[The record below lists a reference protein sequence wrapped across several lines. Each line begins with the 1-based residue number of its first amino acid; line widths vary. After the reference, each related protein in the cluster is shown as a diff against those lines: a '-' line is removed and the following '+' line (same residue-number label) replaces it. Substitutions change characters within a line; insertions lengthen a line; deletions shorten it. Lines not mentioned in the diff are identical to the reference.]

1 MPVFRGRF
9 QALRHA
15 FQKRYAWQTM
25 NTSVSHT
32 FVLAGV
38 MGWPIAHS
46 RSPVIHGHWIEQ
58 LGLRGSYVPL
68 AVNPVNLPEAL
79 KGLSA
84 LGFAGCNL
92 TLPHKVDALTCIQEL
107 DHVARQI
114 GAVNT
119 VVVQAD
125 GSLRGTNT
133 DAFGYI
139 QSLREAQPGWQAGD
153 GPAVVL
159 GAGGAARAIVWALA
173 DAGVKEIRL
182 FNRSPDKAREL
193 AAQFGSPVKA
203 LAWEQRHDALADA
216 GLLVNTTTQG
226 MQGQAA
232 LDIDLSALPQT
243 ALVSDIVYT
252 PLETDLLLRAK
263 LRGNH
268 VVNGLGMLL
277 HQARPGFEAWF
288 GVMPDVTP
296 ALWQKVLATL

>member
-1 MPVFRGRF
+1 MS
-9 QALRHA
+9 Q
-15 FQKRYAWQTM
+15 
-25 NTSVSHT
+25 SVSHT

-58 LGLRGSYVPL
+58 LGLRGAYVPL
-68 AVNPVNLPEAL
+68 AVNPVNLPDAL

-92 TLPHKVDALTCIQEL
+92 TLPHKVDALNSVHAL
-107 DHVARQI
+107 DPVAKQI

-119 VVVQAD
+119 VIVQAD

-139 QSLREAQPGWQAGD
+139 QSLREAQPHWRADSGA
-153 GPAVVL
+153 AVVL

-182 FNRSPDKAREL
+182 FNRSPDKARDI

-203 LAWEQRHDALADA
+203 MAWEQRHDALADA
-216 GLLVNTTTQG
+216 GLMVNTTTQG
-226 MQGQAA
+226 MQGQPP
-232 LDIDLSALPQT
+232 LDIDLSALPQA

-263 LRGNH
+263 LRGNP

-288 GVMPDVTP
+288 GVMPEVTP

>member
-1 MPVFRGRF
+1 
-9 QALRHA
+9 
-15 FQKRYAWQTM
+15 M
-25 NTSVSHT
+25 NPSVSHT

-58 LGLRGSYVPL
+58 LGIRGAYVPL

-79 KGLSA
+79 QGLSA

-92 TLPHKVDALTCIQEL
+92 TLPHKVDALTCIAEL

-139 QSLREAQPGWQAGD
+139 QSLREEQPDWQAD
-153 GPAVVL
+153 SGPAVVL

-182 FNRSPDKAREL
+182 FNRSPDKAHEMAL
-193 AAQFGSPVKA
+193 QFGSPVKA
-203 LAWEQRHDALADA
+203 LAWEQRHEALADA

-263 LRGNH
+263 LRGNS

-288 GVMPDVTP
+288 GVMPEVTP

>member
-1 MPVFRGRF
+1 
-9 QALRHA
+9 
-15 FQKRYAWQTM
+15 M
-25 NTSVSHT
+25 NPSVSHT

-58 LGLRGSYVPL
+58 LGMRGAYVPL

-79 KGLSA
+79 QGLSA

-92 TLPHKVDALTCIQEL
+92 TLPHKVDALTCIAEL

-139 QSLREAQPGWQAGD
+139 QSLREAQPGWQAD
-153 GPAVVL
+153 IGPAVVL

-182 FNRSPDKAREL
+182 FNRSPDKAHEMAR
-193 AAQFGSPVKA
+193 QFGSPVKA

-263 LRGNH
+263 LRGNS

-288 GVMPDVTP
+288 GVMPEVTP

>member
-1 MPVFRGRF
+1 
-9 QALRHA
+9 
-15 FQKRYAWQTM
+15 
-25 NTSVSHT
+25 
-32 FVLAGV
+32 

-58 LGLRGSYVPL
+58 LGLRGAYIPL

-92 TLPHKVDALTCIQEL
+92 TLPHKVDALTCVQEL
-107 DHVARQI
+107 DQVARQI

-139 QSLREAQPGWQAGD
+139 QSLREAQPNWQAAS

-182 FNRSPDKAREL
+182 FNRSPGQALDMAR
-193 AAQFGSPVKA
+193 QFGAPVKA

-232 LDIDLSALPQT
+232 LDIDLTALPQT

-263 LRGNH
+263 LRGNP

-288 GVMPDVTP
+288 GVMPEVTP

>member
-1 MPVFRGRF
+1 
-9 QALRHA
+9 
-15 FQKRYAWQTM
+15 M
-25 NTSVSHT
+25 NPFVSHT

-58 LGLRGSYVPL
+58 LGIRGAYVPL

-79 KGLSA
+79 QGLSA

-92 TLPHKVDALTCIQEL
+92 TLPHKVDALTCIAEL

-139 QSLREAQPGWQAGD
+139 QSLREAQPNWQAAS

-159 GAGGAARAIVWALA
+159 GAGGADRAIVWALA

-182 FNRSPDKAREL
+182 FNRSPDKALDMAR
-193 AAQFGSPVKA
+193 QFGAPVKA

-232 LDIDLSALPQT
+232 LDIDLTALPQT

-263 LRGNH
+263 LRGNP

-288 GVMPDVTP
+288 GVMPEVTP

>member
-1 MPVFRGRF
+1 MS
-9 QALRHA
+9 Q
-15 FQKRYAWQTM
+15 
-25 NTSVSHT
+25 SVSHT

-58 LGLRGSYVPL
+58 LGLRGAYVPL
-68 AVNPVNLPEAL
+68 AVNPVNLPDAL

-92 TLPHKVDALTCIQEL
+92 TLPHKVDALNSVHAL
-107 DHVARQI
+107 DPVAQQI

-119 VVVQAD
+119 VIVQAD

-139 QSLREAQPGWQAGD
+139 QSLREAQPHWRAD
-153 GPAVVL
+153 SGPAVVL

-182 FNRSPDKAREL
+182 FNRSPDKARDM

-226 MQGQAA
+226 MQGQPP
-232 LDIDLSALPQT
+232 LDIDLSALPQA

-252 PLETDLLLRAK
+252 PLQTDLLLRAK
-263 LRGNH
+263 LRGNP

-288 GVMPDVTP
+288 GVMPEVTP

>member
-1 MPVFRGRF
+1 
-9 QALRHA
+9 
-15 FQKRYAWQTM
+15 
-25 NTSVSHT
+25 
-32 FVLAGV
+32 

-68 AVNPVNLPEAL
+68 AVNPVNLPDAL

-92 TLPHKVDALTCIQEL
+92 TLPHKVDALNSVHAL
-107 DHVARQI
+107 DAVARQI

-119 VVVQAD
+119 VIVQAD

-139 QSLREAQPGWQAGD
+139 QSLCEAQPLWRAD
-153 GPAVVL
+153 NGPAVVL

-182 FNRSPDKAREL
+182 FNRSPDKACEM

-203 LAWEQRHDALADA
+203 LSWEQRHDALADA

-226 MQGQAA
+226 MQGQPP
-232 LDIDLSALPQT
+232 LDIDLSALPLT

-263 LRGNH
+263 LRGNP

-288 GVMPDVTP
+288 GVMPEVTP

>member
-1 MPVFRGRF
+1 
-9 QALRHA
+9 
-15 FQKRYAWQTM
+15 M
-25 NTSVSHT
+25 NPSVSHT

-38 MGWPIAHS
+38 IGWPIAHS

-58 LGLRGSYVPL
+58 LGLRGAYIPL

-92 TLPHKVDALTCIQEL
+92 TLPHKVDALTCVQEL
-107 DHVARQI
+107 DQVARQI

-139 QSLREAQPGWQAGD
+139 QSLREAQPNWQAAS

-182 FNRSPDKAREL
+182 FNRSPDKALDMAR
-193 AAQFGSPVKA
+193 QFGAPVKA

-232 LDIDLSALPQT
+232 LDIDLTALPQT

-263 LRGNH
+263 LRGNP

-288 GVMPDVTP
+288 GVMPEVTP